1 MDTTEVIARLSA
13 ENLDQRHEAVM
24 TLAAL
29 GKNDPGRVVP
39 EIIAALKTGSMNLR
53 WYLGRAL
60 IRIGPSVI
68 PFLVAASENET
79 DMAVQKYY
87 GAVFAVF
94 GPEAVSTLVG
104 LFSSKNPTTRG
115 MAAAALEKIGDASL
129 PSLREAAKSQD
140 AIVKS
145 CAILT
150 LAKFQVYDY

>member
-1 MDTTEVIARLSA
+1 MDTADVIARLSA
-13 ENLDQRHEAVM
+13 EDLDQRHEAVM
-24 TLAAL
+24 TLAGL
-29 GKNDPGRVVP
+29 RKEDPDKVVP
-39 EIIAALKTGSMNLR
+39 EIIAALRTGSMNLR

-68 PFLVAASENET
+68 PFLVAASEKET

-115 MAAAALEKIGDASL
+115 MAAAALEKIGEASL
-129 PSLREAAKSQD
+129 PSLREAAKSSD
-140 AIVKS
+140 VTVKS

>member
-1 MDTTEVIARLSA
+1 MDTIDVIARLSA

-24 TLAAL
+24 DLAAL
-29 GKNDPGRVVP
+29 GKSDPETVVP
-39 EIIAALKTGSMNLR
+39 EIISAFKTGSMNLR

-68 PFLVAASENET
+68 PFLVAASEKET
-79 DMAVQKYY
+79 DMSVQKYY

-94 GPEAVSTLVG
+94 GPEAVSTLVD

-115 MAAAALEKIGDASL
+115 MAAAALEKIGDPSI
-129 PSLREAAKSQD
+129 PSLKEAAKSSD
-140 AIVKS
+140 VTVKS

-150 LAKFQVYDY
+150 LAKFQIYDY